1 MVSVDTVY
9 QKVLALANKEQRGYI
24 TPQDFNLFANQ
35 AQMEIFEQYFYD
47 TNIARKSQ
55 GNDTVYADIDDML
68 EEKLQIF
75 EEFEEQAT
83 VNTWSTSFINGVGT
97 GRVLPDYVYR
107 VSRIQFNQAEC
118 EIMNTKDFENARS
131 STSRLLSTTGDRPI
145 ANIRNNVMR
154 CKAAGTSLSISKLS
168 VFYFRKPEKVNW
180 TYVVINKQA
189 MYDANN
195 STQDFELHPSEE
207 SNLINKILMLAGLA
221 NQQPDV
227 MKAGQGMDMVT
238 KQQQPKI

>member
-47 TNIARKSQ
+47 TNIARKGQ
-55 GNDTVYADIDDML
+55 GNDTVYADVDDML
-68 EEKLQIF
+68 EEKMQVF
-75 EEFEEQAT
+75 EKSDGVT
-83 VNTWSTSFINGVGT
+83 VIASYVGAGGGGINKQ
-97 GRVLPDYVYR
+97 LPNYVYR
-107 VSRIQFNQAEC
+107 VHRAEVLDNALC
-118 EIMNTKDFENARS
+118 EILNTKDFNDCKRGGP
-131 STSRLLSTTGDRPI
+131 LTTPSNSRPI
-145 ANIRNNVMR
+145 ANIRGNIIRCVGSNN
-154 CKAAGTSLSISKLS
+154 TSIALTGLI
-168 VFYFRKPEKVNW
+168 YFRIPTKVNW

-189 MYDANN
+189 MYDANP

-207 SNLINKILMLAGLA
+207 NQLINKILMLAGLA
-221 NQQPDV
+221 NQQPDI
-227 MKAGQGMDMVT
+227 MKAGQGMDMAT